1 MKLNHDLKISVHYLM
16 SNFLLTDRNT
26 TSSNVPGN
34 NSLLSSET
42 SAVSRLPSE
51 DQEEVEEDPG
61 KEFPTTADHFL
72 VCVFN
77 VSSKVSYR

>member
-1 MKLNHDLKISVHYLM
+1 M
-16 SNFLLTDRNT
+16 
-26 TSSNVPGN
+26 PGN

-42 SAVSRLPSE
+42 SSVSRLPSE
-51 DQEEVEEDPG
+51 DQEEVEKDPG

>member
-1 MKLNHDLKISVHYLM
+1 M
-16 SNFLLTDRNT
+16 
-26 TSSNVPGN
+26 PGN

-51 DQEEVEEDPG
+51 DQEEEVEEDPG

>member
-1 MKLNHDLKISVHYLM
+1 M
-16 SNFLLTDRNT
+16 LLTDRNT

-42 SAVSRLPSE
+42 SAVPRLPSE
-51 DQEEVEEDPG
+51 DQEEEVEEDPG

>member
-1 MKLNHDLKISVHYLM
+1 MKLNLSFLSM
-16 SNFLLTDRNT
+16 FFLLTDRNT

-51 DQEEVEEDPG
+51 DQEEEVEEDPG

>member
-1 MKLNHDLKISVHYLM
+1 MKTCQNS
-16 SNFLLTDRNT
+16 SFSFLSERNS
-26 TSSNVPGN
+26 TSSNTTGN
-34 NSLLSSET
+34 GNTTLST
-42 SAVSRLPSE
+42 SDTSGSRLASV
-51 DQEEVEEDPG
+51 DQEEEEVEETG